1 MFKKGI
7 AFITAVALVTSGI
20 VFTPSNADAA
30 VNSNQGSNSWKLVWS
45 DEFNQTVGQA
55 PDTSVWNYDIGHGSN
70 GWGNN
75 ELQRYTDST
84 NNVYIA
90 DLSSDS
96 GSSDGRALAIKAQK
110 EGSEYTSGRIQTQ
123 NKQYCKF
130 GRIETKL
137 RVENGSQSGV
147 WPAFWMLGQN
157 YNASGN
163 NWNGAYGASPWPSC
177 GEIDIMEHRN
187 AETQVI
193 GTLHWNPSTTNYEHV
208 YAGSETTNSFGA
220 IDTIENWHTYAIEW
234 YEDCMKW
241 YVDGICYQTM
251 NISSEQM
258 DEFQRDHFIIL
269 NLALGSNSSPFTLN
283 QTVSA
288 NFTNATMYVDY
299 VRVFQG
305 NDASFSIKNK
315 KEGIA
320 QPETTTNR
328 FSSMTSINNDGN
340 MHNIGQWNYLFAGS
354 WTGTSGYYKG
364 GTDLNDLEVYIGS
377 NNNASEEW
385 GAQLKT
391 NALSLN
397 AGKTYNY
404 SISIE
409 SDKAGAEVL
418 LKNDTDGIELQRK
431 TLTNGKNIF
440 AGTITSEKGNAELI
454 FALGKVAAG
463 TTLKVT
469 DFTISDSSGE
479 ITTKAPETTK
489 VSETT
494 TKIAE
499 TTTASG
505 NKPEKPFGL
514 VVNCPSDNTISVVWG
529 NVVGNL
535 YNIYIDG
542 VKVKEAVGCAEY
554 RFEGYSVGSHTVE
567 VCTIKDGIESD
578 KISGTVNV
586 TGKGEITT
594 KAPET
599 TKVSET
605 TTKIAETTTAS
616 GNKPEKPFGLVVN
629 CPSDNTISVVWGNV
643 VGNLYNIYIDGVKV
657 KEAVGCAEY
666 RFEGYSV
673 GSHTVEVCTIKD
685 GIESDK
691 ISGTVNVTGKG
702 EITTKTPE
710 TTTKIAE
717 TTTKK
722 PEQTTNKQE
731 QTTKTPET
739 TTKIAETTTK
749 KPEQTTNK
757 QEQTTKTPE
766 TTTKIAETTTK
777 KPEQTTNKQEQT
789 TKTPET
795 TTKIAETTTKKPEQ
809 TTNKQEQT
817 IKVTEATNN
826 DGANQST
833 IQPTA
838 DKNILTVGKA
848 KITKKKSLK
857 KKIKITLKRVTNAK
871 GYIVQYS
878 TSKKFTKKTTKT
890 INVAKTTVV
899 LKKLKSNKKYYIRVR
914 GYAVSNDEKVYGKW
928 SGKTSVKTK

>member
-20 VFTPSNADAA
+20 VFTPSNADAS

-208 YAGSETTNSFGA
+208 YAGSETTKSFGA

-377 NNNASEEW
+377 NNNTSKEW

-479 ITTKAPETTK
+479 ITTKVPETTK

-505 NKPEKPFGL
+505 NKPETPFGL

-594 KAPET
+594 KA
-599 TKVSET
+599 
-605 TTKIAETTTAS
+605 
-616 GNKPEKPFGLVVN
+616 
-629 CPSDNTISVVWGNV
+629 
-643 VGNLYNIYIDGVKV
+643 
-657 KEAVGCAEY
+657 
-666 RFEGYSV
+666 
-673 GSHTVEVCTIKD
+673 
-685 GIESDK
+685 
-691 ISGTVNVTGKG
+691 
-702 EITTKTPE
+702 
-710 TTTKIAE
+710 
-717 TTTKK
+717 
-722 PEQTTNKQE
+722 
-731 QTTKTPET
+731 
-739 TTKIAETTTK
+739 
-749 KPEQTTNK
+749 
-757 QEQTTKTPE
+757 PE

>member
-20 VFTPSNADAA
+20 VFTPSNADAS

-208 YAGSETTNSFGA
+208 YAGSETTKSFGA

-305 NDASFSIKNK
+305 NNASFSIKNK
-315 KEGIA
+315 KEGIT

-377 NNNASEEW
+377 NNNTSEEW

-404 SISIE
+404 SISLE

-431 TLTNGKNIF
+431 TLTNGKNVF

-479 ITTKAPETTK
+479 ITTKVPETTK

-505 NKPEKPFGL
+505 NKPETPFGL

-554 RFEGYSVGSHTVE
+554 RFEGYSAGSHTVE

-599 TKVSET
+599 T
-605 TTKIAETTTAS
+605 
-616 GNKPEKPFGLVVN
+616 
-629 CPSDNTISVVWGNV
+629 
-643 VGNLYNIYIDGVKV
+643 
-657 KEAVGCAEY
+657 
-666 RFEGYSV
+666 
-673 GSHTVEVCTIKD
+673 
-685 GIESDK
+685 
-691 ISGTVNVTGKG
+691 
-702 EITTKTPE
+702 
-710 TTTKIAE
+710 TKIAE

-731 QTTKTPET
+731 QTTKAPET
-739 TTKIAETTTK
+739 TTK
-749 KPEQTTNK
+749 K
-757 QEQTTKTPE
+757 QEQTTKAPE
-766 TTTKIAETTTK
+766 TTTK
-777 KPEQTTNKQEQT
+777 KQEQT
-789 TKTPET
+789 TKAPET
-795 TTKIAETTTKKPEQ
+795 TTK
-809 TTNKQEQT
+809 KQEQT
-817 IKVTEATNN
+817 TKAPETTQPSKVSDTTKADNT
-826 DGANQST
+826 NQST
-833 IQPTA
+833 IQQTEH
-838 DKNILTVGKA
+838 KCIVSVGNTKV
-848 KITKKKSLK
+848 IKKKSLK
-857 KKIKITLKRVTNAK
+857 KKIKLTVKKAANAK
-871 GYIVQYS
+871 GYVVQYS

-928 SGKTSVKTK
+928 SAKISAKSK

>member
-20 VFTPSNADAA
+20 VFTPSNADAS

-45 DEFNQTVGQA
+45 DEFDQTVGQA

-208 YAGSETTNSFGA
+208 YAGSETTKSFGA

-258 DEFQRDHFIIL
+258 DEFQREHFIIL

-315 KEGIA
+315 KEGIT

-377 NNNASEEW
+377 NNNTSEEW

-404 SISIE
+404 SISLE

-431 TLTNGKNIF
+431 TLTNGKNVF

-479 ITTKAPETTK
+479 ITTKVPETTK

-505 NKPEKPFGL
+505 NKPETPFGL

-599 TKVSET
+599 T
-605 TTKIAETTTAS
+605 
-616 GNKPEKPFGLVVN
+616 
-629 CPSDNTISVVWGNV
+629 
-643 VGNLYNIYIDGVKV
+643 
-657 KEAVGCAEY
+657 
-666 RFEGYSV
+666 
-673 GSHTVEVCTIKD
+673 
-685 GIESDK
+685 
-691 ISGTVNVTGKG
+691 
-702 EITTKTPE
+702 
-710 TTTKIAE
+710 TKIAE

-731 QTTKTPET
+731 QTTKAPET
-739 TTKIAETTTK
+739 TTK
-749 KPEQTTNK
+749 K
-757 QEQTTKTPE
+757 QEQTTKAPE
-766 TTTKIAETTTK
+766 TTTK
-777 KPEQTTNKQEQT
+777 KQEQT
-789 TKTPET
+789 TKAPET
-795 TTKIAETTTKKPEQ
+795 TTK
-809 TTNKQEQT
+809 KQEQT
-817 IKVTEATNN
+817 TKAPETTQPSKVSDTTKADNT
-826 DGANQST
+826 NQST
-833 IQPTA
+833 IQQTEH
-838 DKNILTVGKA
+838 KCIVSVGNTKV
-848 KITKKKSLK
+848 IKKKSLK
-857 KKIKITLKRVTNAK
+857 KKIKLTVKKAANAK
-871 GYIVQYS
+871 GYVVQYS

-928 SGKTSVKTK
+928 SAKISAKSK

>member
-20 VFTPSNADAA
+20 VFTPSNADAS

-208 YAGSETTNSFGA
+208 YAGSETTKSFGA

-305 NDASFSIKNK
+305 NNASFSIKNK
-315 KEGIA
+315 KEGIT

-377 NNNASEEW
+377 NNNTSEEW

-404 SISIE
+404 SISLE

-431 TLTNGKNIF
+431 TLTNGKNVF
-440 AGTITSEKGNAELI
+440 AGTITSEKGNAEII

-479 ITTKAPETTK
+479 ITTKVPETTK

-505 NKPEKPFGL
+505 NKPETPFGL

-554 RFEGYSVGSHTVE
+554 RFEGYSAGSHTVE

-599 TKVSET
+599 T
-605 TTKIAETTTAS
+605 
-616 GNKPEKPFGLVVN
+616 
-629 CPSDNTISVVWGNV
+629 
-643 VGNLYNIYIDGVKV
+643 
-657 KEAVGCAEY
+657 
-666 RFEGYSV
+666 
-673 GSHTVEVCTIKD
+673 
-685 GIESDK
+685 
-691 ISGTVNVTGKG
+691 
-702 EITTKTPE
+702 
-710 TTTKIAE
+710 TKIAE

-731 QTTKTPET
+731 QTTKAPET
-739 TTKIAETTTK
+739 TTK
-749 KPEQTTNK
+749 K
-757 QEQTTKTPE
+757 QEQTTKAPE
-766 TTTKIAETTTK
+766 TTTK
-777 KPEQTTNKQEQT
+777 KQEQT
-789 TKTPET
+789 TKAPET
-795 TTKIAETTTKKPEQ
+795 TQPSKVSDTTKADN
-809 TTNKQEQT
+809 T
-817 IKVTEATNN
+817 
-826 DGANQST
+826 NQST
-833 IQPTA
+833 IQQTEH
-838 DKNILTVGKA
+838 KCIVSVGNTKV
-848 KITKKKSLK
+848 IKKKSLK
-857 KKIKITLKRVTNAK
+857 KKIKLTVKKAANAK
-871 GYIVQYS
+871 GYVVQYS

-928 SGKTSVKTK
+928 SAKISAKSK

>member
-20 VFTPSNADAA
+20 VFTPSNADAS

-45 DEFNQTVGQA
+45 DEFDQTVGQA

-208 YAGSETTNSFGA
+208 YAGSETTKSFGA

-258 DEFQRDHFIIL
+258 DEFQREHFIIL

-315 KEGIA
+315 KEGIT

-377 NNNASEEW
+377 NNNTSEEW

-404 SISIE
+404 SISLE

-431 TLTNGKNIF
+431 TLTNGKNVF

-479 ITTKAPETTK
+479 ITTKVPETTK

-505 NKPEKPFGL
+505 NKPETPFGL

-554 RFEGYSVGSHTVE
+554 RFEGYSAGSHTVE

-599 TKVSET
+599 T
-605 TTKIAETTTAS
+605 
-616 GNKPEKPFGLVVN
+616 
-629 CPSDNTISVVWGNV
+629 
-643 VGNLYNIYIDGVKV
+643 
-657 KEAVGCAEY
+657 
-666 RFEGYSV
+666 
-673 GSHTVEVCTIKD
+673 
-685 GIESDK
+685 
-691 ISGTVNVTGKG
+691 
-702 EITTKTPE
+702 
-710 TTTKIAE
+710 TKIAE

-731 QTTKTPET
+731 QTTKAPET
-739 TTKIAETTTK
+739 TTK
-749 KPEQTTNK
+749 K
-757 QEQTTKTPE
+757 QEQTTKAPE
-766 TTTKIAETTTK
+766 TTTK
-777 KPEQTTNKQEQT
+777 KQEQT
-789 TKTPET
+789 TKAPET
-795 TTKIAETTTKKPEQ
+795 TQPSKVSDTTKADN
-809 TTNKQEQT
+809 T
-817 IKVTEATNN
+817 
-826 DGANQST
+826 NQST
-833 IQPTA
+833 IQQTEH
-838 DKNILTVGKA
+838 KCIVSVGNTKV
-848 KITKKKSLK
+848 IKKKSLK
-857 KKIKITLKRVTNAK
+857 KKIKLTVKKAANAK
-871 GYIVQYS
+871 GYVVQYS

-928 SGKTSVKTK
+928 SAKISAKSK

>member
-542 VKVKEAVGCAEY
+542 VKVKETVGCAEY

-586 TGKGEITT
+586 TGKGEI
-594 KAPET
+594 
-599 TKVSET
+599 
-605 TTKIAETTTAS
+605 
-616 GNKPEKPFGLVVN
+616 
-629 CPSDNTISVVWGNV
+629 
-643 VGNLYNIYIDGVKV
+643 
-657 KEAVGCAEY
+657 
-666 RFEGYSV
+666 
-673 GSHTVEVCTIKD
+673 
-685 GIESDK
+685 
-691 ISGTVNVTGKG
+691 
-702 EITTKTPE
+702 
-710 TTTKIAE
+710 
-717 TTTKK
+717 
-722 PEQTTNKQE
+722 
-731 QTTKTPET
+731 TTKTPET

>member
-599 TKVSET
+599 T
-605 TTKIAETTTAS
+605 
-616 GNKPEKPFGLVVN
+616 
-629 CPSDNTISVVWGNV
+629 
-643 VGNLYNIYIDGVKV
+643 
-657 KEAVGCAEY
+657 
-666 RFEGYSV
+666 
-673 GSHTVEVCTIKD
+673 
-685 GIESDK
+685 
-691 ISGTVNVTGKG
+691 
-702 EITTKTPE
+702 
-710 TTTKIAE
+710 TKIAE

-731 QTTKTPET
+731 QTTKAPET
-739 TTKIAETTTK
+739 TTK
-749 KPEQTTNK
+749 K
-757 QEQTTKTPE
+757 QEQTTKAPE
-766 TTTKIAETTTK
+766 TTTK
-777 KPEQTTNKQEQT
+777 KQEQT
-789 TKTPET
+789 TKAPET
-795 TTKIAETTTKKPEQ
+795 TTK
-809 TTNKQEQT
+809 KQEQT
-817 IKVTEATNN
+817 TKAPETTQPSKVSDTTKADNT
-826 DGANQST
+826 NQST
-833 IQPTA
+833 IQQTEH
-838 DKNILTVGKA
+838 KCIVSVGNTKV
-848 KITKKKSLK
+848 IKKKSLK
-857 KKIKITLKRVTNAK
+857 KKIKLTVKKAANAK
-871 GYIVQYS
+871 GYVVQYS

-928 SGKTSVKTK
+928 SAKISAKSK

>member
-20 VFTPSNADAA
+20 VFTPSNADAS

-208 YAGSETTNSFGA
+208 YAGSETTKSFGA

-305 NDASFSIKNK
+305 NNASFSIKNK
-315 KEGIA
+315 KEGIT

-377 NNNASEEW
+377 NNNTSEEW

-404 SISIE
+404 SISLE

-431 TLTNGKNIF
+431 TLTNGKNVF

-479 ITTKAPETTK
+479 ITTKVPETTK

-505 NKPEKPFGL
+505 NKPETPFGL

-554 RFEGYSVGSHTVE
+554 RFEGYSAGSHTVE

-586 TGKGEITT
+586 TGKGETT

-616 GNKPEKPFGLVVN
+616 GNKPETPFGLVVN

-666 RFEGYSV
+666 RFEGYSA

-702 EITTKTPE
+702 EITTKAPE

-731 QTTKTPET
+731 QTTKAPET
-739 TTKIAETTTK
+739 TTK
-749 KPEQTTNK
+749 K
-757 QEQTTKTPE
+757 QEQTTKAPE
-766 TTTKIAETTTK
+766 TTTK
-777 KPEQTTNKQEQT
+777 KQEQT
-789 TKTPET
+789 TKAPET
-795 TTKIAETTTKKPEQ
+795 TQPSKVSDTTKADN
-809 TTNKQEQT
+809 T
-817 IKVTEATNN
+817 
-826 DGANQST
+826 NQST
-833 IQPTA
+833 IQQTEH
-838 DKNILTVGKA
+838 KCIVSVGNTKV
-848 KITKKKSLK
+848 IKKKSLK
-857 KKIKITLKRVTNAK
+857 KKIKLTVKKAANAK
-871 GYIVQYS
+871 GYVVQYS

-928 SGKTSVKTK
+928 SAKISAKSK

>member
-505 NKPEKPFGL
+505 NKPETPFGL

-586 TGKGEITT
+586 TGKGEI
-594 KAPET
+594 
-599 TKVSET
+599 
-605 TTKIAETTTAS
+605 
-616 GNKPEKPFGLVVN
+616 
-629 CPSDNTISVVWGNV
+629 
-643 VGNLYNIYIDGVKV
+643 
-657 KEAVGCAEY
+657 
-666 RFEGYSV
+666 
-673 GSHTVEVCTIKD
+673 
-685 GIESDK
+685 
-691 ISGTVNVTGKG
+691 
-702 EITTKTPE
+702 
-710 TTTKIAE
+710 
-717 TTTKK
+717 
-722 PEQTTNKQE
+722 
-731 QTTKTPET
+731 TTKTPET

>member
-1 MFKKGI
+1 
-7 AFITAVALVTSGI
+7 
-20 VFTPSNADAA
+20 
-30 VNSNQGSNSWKLVWS
+30 
-45 DEFNQTVGQA
+45 
-55 PDTSVWNYDIGHGSN
+55 
-70 GWGNN
+70 
-75 ELQRYTDST
+75 
-84 NNVYIA
+84 
-90 DLSSDS
+90 
-96 GSSDGRALAIKAQK
+96 
-110 EGSEYTSGRIQTQ
+110 
-123 NKQYCKF
+123 
-130 GRIETKL
+130 
-137 RVENGSQSGV
+137 
-147 WPAFWMLGQN
+147 
-157 YNASGN
+157 
-163 NWNGAYGASPWPSC
+163 
-177 GEIDIMEHRN
+177 
-187 AETQVI
+187 
-193 GTLHWNPSTTNYEHV
+193 
-208 YAGSETTNSFGA
+208 
-220 IDTIENWHTYAIEW
+220 
-234 YEDCMKW
+234 
-241 YVDGICYQTM
+241 
-251 NISSEQM
+251 
-258 DEFQRDHFIIL
+258 
-269 NLALGSNSSPFTLN
+269 
-283 QTVSA
+283 
-288 NFTNATMYVDY
+288 
-299 VRVFQG
+299 
-305 NDASFSIKNK
+305 
-315 KEGIA
+315 
-320 QPETTTNR
+320 
-328 FSSMTSINNDGN
+328 MTSINNDGN

-377 NNNASEEW
+377 NNNTSEEW

-404 SISIE
+404 SISLE

-431 TLTNGKNIF
+431 TLTNGKNVF

-479 ITTKAPETTK
+479 ITTKVPETTK

-505 NKPEKPFGL
+505 NKPETPFGL

-554 RFEGYSVGSHTVE
+554 RFEGYSAGSHTVE

-599 TKVSET
+599 T
-605 TTKIAETTTAS
+605 
-616 GNKPEKPFGLVVN
+616 
-629 CPSDNTISVVWGNV
+629 
-643 VGNLYNIYIDGVKV
+643 
-657 KEAVGCAEY
+657 
-666 RFEGYSV
+666 
-673 GSHTVEVCTIKD
+673 
-685 GIESDK
+685 
-691 ISGTVNVTGKG
+691 
-702 EITTKTPE
+702 
-710 TTTKIAE
+710 TKIAE

-739 TTKIAETTTK
+739 TTKTSEATTK
-749 KPEQTTNK
+749 APEQTTNK
-757 QEQTTKTPE
+757 QEQTTK
-766 TTTKIAETTTK
+766 A
-777 KPEQTTNKQEQT
+777 
-789 TKTPET
+789 
-795 TTKIAETTTKKPEQ
+795 
-809 TTNKQEQT
+809 
-817 IKVTEATNN
+817 TEVTNN

-838 DKNILTVGKA
+838 DKNVLTVGKA

-878 TSKKFTKKTTKT
+878 TVKNFAKKKTKT
-890 INVAKTTVV
+890 ITAKKTAVV

-914 GYAVSNDEKVYGKW
+914 GYAVLNNEKVYGKW

>member
-20 VFTPSNADAA
+20 VFTPSNADAS

-208 YAGSETTNSFGA
+208 YAGSETTKSFGA

-305 NDASFSIKNK
+305 NNASFSIKNK
-315 KEGIA
+315 KEGIT

-377 NNNASEEW
+377 NNNTSEEW

-404 SISIE
+404 SISLE

-431 TLTNGKNIF
+431 TLTNGKNVF

-479 ITTKAPETTK
+479 ITTK
-489 VSETT
+489 V
-494 TKIAE
+494 
-499 TTTASG
+499 
-505 NKPEKPFGL
+505 
-514 VVNCPSDNTISVVWG
+514 
-529 NVVGNL
+529 
-535 YNIYIDG
+535 
-542 VKVKEAVGCAEY
+542 
-554 RFEGYSVGSHTVE
+554 
-567 VCTIKDGIESD
+567 
-578 KISGTVNV
+578 
-586 TGKGEITT
+586 
-594 KAPET
+594 
-599 TKVSET
+599 
-605 TTKIAETTTAS
+605 
-616 GNKPEKPFGLVVN
+616 
-629 CPSDNTISVVWGNV
+629 
-643 VGNLYNIYIDGVKV
+643 
-657 KEAVGCAEY
+657 
-666 RFEGYSV
+666 
-673 GSHTVEVCTIKD
+673 
-685 GIESDK
+685 
-691 ISGTVNVTGKG
+691 
-702 EITTKTPE
+702 PE

-731 QTTKTPET
+731 QTTKAPET
-739 TTKIAETTTK
+739 TTK
-749 KPEQTTNK
+749 K
-757 QEQTTKTPE
+757 QEQTTKAPE
-766 TTTKIAETTTK
+766 TTTK
-777 KPEQTTNKQEQT
+777 KQEQT
-789 TKTPET
+789 TKAPET
-795 TTKIAETTTKKPEQ
+795 TQPSKVSDTTKADN
-809 TTNKQEQT
+809 T
-817 IKVTEATNN
+817 
-826 DGANQST
+826 NQST
-833 IQPTA
+833 IQQTEH
-838 DKNILTVGKA
+838 KCIVSVGNTKV
-848 KITKKKSLK
+848 IKKKSLK
-857 KKIKITLKRVTNAK
+857 KKIKLTVKKAANAK
-871 GYIVQYS
+871 GYVVQYS

-928 SGKTSVKTK
+928 SAKISAKSK

>member
-20 VFTPSNADAA
+20 VFTPSKADAA

-45 DEFNQTVGQA
+45 DEFNQTAGQA
-55 PDTSVWNYDIGHGSN
+55 PDRSVWNYDIGHGSN

-147 WPAFWMLGQN
+147 WPAFWMLGEN
-157 YNASGN
+157 YTTSGN
-163 NWNGAYGASPWPSC
+163 NWNGANGASPWPSS

-187 AETQVI
+187 AETRVI
-193 GTLHWNPSTTNYEHV
+193 GTLHWNPSTTNYAHS

-234 YEDCMKW
+234 YENCMKW

-251 NISSEQM
+251 DITSQEM

-269 NLALGSNSSPFTLN
+269 NLALGSTSSPFTLN
-283 QTVSA
+283 QTVDA

-305 NDASFSIKNK
+305 NDSAFSIKEK
-315 KEGIA
+315 KEGIT

-328 FSSMTSINNDGN
+328 FSSMTSINNDGV
-340 MHNIGQWNYLFAGS
+340 MHNIGQWNYLFAGA
-354 WTGTSGYYKG
+354 WTGVSGYYKG
-364 GTDLNDLEVYIGS
+364 GTDLNDLEIYVGS
-377 NNNASEEW
+377 NNSSEEW
-385 GAQLKT
+385 GTQIKT
-391 NALSLN
+391 NPLNLS

-404 SISIE
+404 SITLE

-418 LKNDTDGIELQRK
+418 LKNETDGIDLQRK
-431 TLTNGKNIF
+431 TLVNGKNVF
-440 AGTITSEKGNAELI
+440 SGSFTPEKGNTELI

-469 DFTISDSSGE
+469 NFTISDNSGE
-479 ITTKAPETTK
+479 ITTKVPGTTK

-599 TKVSET
+599 T
-605 TTKIAETTTAS
+605 
-616 GNKPEKPFGLVVN
+616 
-629 CPSDNTISVVWGNV
+629 
-643 VGNLYNIYIDGVKV
+643 
-657 KEAVGCAEY
+657 
-666 RFEGYSV
+666 
-673 GSHTVEVCTIKD
+673 
-685 GIESDK
+685 
-691 ISGTVNVTGKG
+691 
-702 EITTKTPE
+702 
-710 TTTKIAE
+710 TKIAE

-739 TTKIAETTTK
+739 TTK
-749 KPEQTTNK
+749 K
-757 QEQTTKTPE
+757 QEQTTKAPE
-766 TTTKIAETTTK
+766 TTQPSKVSDTTK
-777 KPEQTTNKQEQT
+777 ADNT
-789 TKTPET
+789 
-795 TTKIAETTTKKPEQ
+795 
-809 TTNKQEQT
+809 
-817 IKVTEATNN
+817 
-826 DGANQST
+826 NQST
-833 IQPTA
+833 IQQTEH
-838 DKNILTVGKA
+838 KCIVSVGNTKV
-848 KITKKKSLK
+848 IKKKSLK
-857 KKIKITLKRVTNAK
+857 KKIKLTVKKAANAK
-871 GYIVQYS
+871 GYVVQYS

-928 SGKTSVKTK
+928 SAKISAKSK

>member
-1 MFKKGI
+1 MLKKGI

-20 VFTPSNADAA
+20 VFTPSKADAE

-45 DEFNQTVGQA
+45 DEFDQSVGQA

-157 YNASGN
+157 YTTSGN
-163 NWNGAYGASPWPSC
+163 NWNGANGTSPWPSC

-187 AETQVI
+187 AETRVI
-193 GTLHWNPSTTNYEHV
+193 GTLHWNPSTTNYEHI
-208 YAGSETTNSFGA
+208 YAGSETTNSYGA

-234 YEDCMKW
+234 YENCMKW

-251 NISSEQM
+251 DITSQEM

-283 QTVSA
+283 QTVGA

-315 KEGIA
+315 KEGIT

-377 NNNASEEW
+377 NNNTSEEW

-409 SDKAGAEVL
+409 SDKAGAEVM

-479 ITTKAPETTK
+479 ITTKVPGTTK

-599 TKVSET
+599 T
-605 TTKIAETTTAS
+605 
-616 GNKPEKPFGLVVN
+616 
-629 CPSDNTISVVWGNV
+629 
-643 VGNLYNIYIDGVKV
+643 
-657 KEAVGCAEY
+657 
-666 RFEGYSV
+666 
-673 GSHTVEVCTIKD
+673 
-685 GIESDK
+685 
-691 ISGTVNVTGKG
+691 
-702 EITTKTPE
+702 
-710 TTTKIAE
+710 
-717 TTTKK
+717 
-722 PEQTTNKQE
+722 
-731 QTTKTPET
+731 
-739 TTKIAETTTK
+739 
-749 KPEQTTNK
+749 
-757 QEQTTKTPE
+757 
-766 TTTKIAETTTK
+766 
-777 KPEQTTNKQEQT
+777 
-789 TKTPET
+789 
-795 TTKIAETTTKKPEQ
+795 TKIAETTTKKPEQ

-871 GYIVQYS
+871 GYVVQYS

-928 SGKTSVKTK
+928 SAKISAKSK

>member
-20 VFTPSNADAA
+20 VFTPSKADAA

-45 DEFNQTVGQA
+45 DEFDQTVGQA

-157 YNASGN
+157 YTTSGN
-163 NWNGAYGASPWPSC
+163 NWNGANGTSPWPSC

-187 AETQVI
+187 AETRVI
-193 GTLHWNPSTTNYEHV
+193 GTLHWNPSTTNYDHI
-208 YAGSETTNSFGA
+208 YAGSETTNSYGA

-234 YEDCMKW
+234 YENCMKW

-251 NISSEQM
+251 DITSQEM

-283 QTVSA
+283 QTVGA

-305 NDASFSIKNK
+305 DDSAFSIKEK
-315 KEGIA
+315 KEGIT

-328 FSSMTSINNDGN
+328 FSSMTSINNDGD
-340 MHNIGQWNYLFAGS
+340 MHNIGQWNYLFAGV

-364 GTDLNDLEVYIGS
+364 GTDLNDLEIYVGS
-377 NNNASEEW
+377 NNNTSEEW

-391 NALSLN
+391 NPLSLSV
-397 AGKTYNY
+397 GTTYNY
-404 SISIE
+404 SITLE

-418 LKNDTDGIELQRK
+418 LKNETDGIDLQRK
-431 TLTNGKNIF
+431 TLVNGKNVF
-440 AGTITSEKGNAELI
+440 SGSFTPEKGNTELI

-469 DFTISDSSGE
+469 DFTISDNSGE
-479 ITTKAPETTK
+479 ITTSKTQETTTK
-489 VSETT
+489 SPETT
-494 TKIAE
+494 TKITE
-499 TTTASG
+499 TTTVSG
-505 NKPEKPFGL
+505 NKPEAPFGL
-514 VVNCPSDNTISVVWG
+514 VVKCPSNNTITVVWG
-529 NVVGNL
+529 NVIGSL

-554 RFEGYSVGSHTVE
+554 RFEGYAAGSHTVE
-567 VCTIKDGIESD
+567 VCTVKDGIESD
-578 KISGTVNV
+578 RVSKVISV
-586 TGKGEITT
+586 TGKNEVTT

-599 TKVSET
+599 TT
-605 TTKIAETTTAS
+605 
-616 GNKPEKPFGLVVN
+616 
-629 CPSDNTISVVWGNV
+629 
-643 VGNLYNIYIDGVKV
+643 
-657 KEAVGCAEY
+657 
-666 RFEGYSV
+666 
-673 GSHTVEVCTIKD
+673 
-685 GIESDK
+685 
-691 ISGTVNVTGKG
+691 
-702 EITTKTPE
+702 
-710 TTTKIAE
+710 
-717 TTTKK
+717 
-722 PEQTTNKQE
+722 KQE
-731 QTTKTPET
+731 QTTKAPET
-739 TTKIAETTTK
+739 TTK
-749 KPEQTTNK
+749 K
-757 QEQTTKTPE
+757 QEQTTKAPE
-766 TTTKIAETTTK
+766 TTTK
-777 KPEQTTNKQEQT
+777 KQEQT
-789 TKTPET
+789 TKAPET
-795 TTKIAETTTKKPEQ
+795 TTK
-809 TTNKQEQT
+809 KQEQT
-817 IKVTEATNN
+817 TKAPETTQPSKVSDTTKSDNT
-826 DGANQST
+826 NQST
-833 IQPTA
+833 IQQTEH
-838 DKNILTVGKA
+838 KCIVSVGNTKV
-848 KITKKKSLK
+848 IKKKSLK
-857 KKIKITLKRVTNAK
+857 KKIKLTVKKAANAK
-871 GYIVQYS
+871 GYVVQYS

-928 SGKTSVKTK
+928 SAKISTKSK

>member
-479 ITTKAPETTK
+479 ITTKAP
-489 VSETT
+489 
-494 TKIAE
+494 
-499 TTTASG
+499 G
-505 NKPEKPFGL
+505 
-514 VVNCPSDNTISVVWG
+514 
-529 NVVGNL
+529 
-535 YNIYIDG
+535 
-542 VKVKEAVGCAEY
+542 
-554 RFEGYSVGSHTVE
+554 
-567 VCTIKDGIESD
+567 
-578 KISGTVNV
+578 
-586 TGKGEITT
+586 
-594 KAPET
+594 T

-702 EITTKTPE
+702 EITTKTS
-710 TTTKIAE
+710 
-717 TTTKK
+717 
-722 PEQTTNKQE
+722 
-731 QTTKTPET
+731 ET

>member
-20 VFTPSNADAA
+20 VFTPSNADAS

-208 YAGSETTNSFGA
+208 YAGSETTKSFGA

-305 NDASFSIKNK
+305 NNASFSIKNK
-315 KEGIA
+315 KEGIT

-377 NNNASEEW
+377 NNNTSEEW

-404 SISIE
+404 SISLE

-431 TLTNGKNIF
+431 TLTNGKNVF

-479 ITTKAPETTK
+479 ITTKVPETTK

-505 NKPEKPFGL
+505 NKPETPFGL

-554 RFEGYSVGSHTVE
+554 RFEGYSAGSHTVE

-599 TKVSET
+599 T
-605 TTKIAETTTAS
+605 
-616 GNKPEKPFGLVVN
+616 
-629 CPSDNTISVVWGNV
+629 
-643 VGNLYNIYIDGVKV
+643 
-657 KEAVGCAEY
+657 
-666 RFEGYSV
+666 
-673 GSHTVEVCTIKD
+673 
-685 GIESDK
+685 
-691 ISGTVNVTGKG
+691 
-702 EITTKTPE
+702 
-710 TTTKIAE
+710 TKIAE

-731 QTTKTPET
+731 QTTKAPET
-739 TTKIAETTTK
+739 TTK
-749 KPEQTTNK
+749 K
-757 QEQTTKTPE
+757 QEQTTKAPE
-766 TTTKIAETTTK
+766 TTTK
-777 KPEQTTNKQEQT
+777 KQEQT
-789 TKTPET
+789 TKAPET
-795 TTKIAETTTKKPEQ
+795 TQPSKVSDTTKADN
-809 TTNKQEQT
+809 T
-817 IKVTEATNN
+817 
-826 DGANQST
+826 NQST
-833 IQPTA
+833 IQQTEH
-838 DKNILTVGKA
+838 KCIVSVGNTKV
-848 KITKKKSLK
+848 IKKKSLK
-857 KKIKITLKRVTNAK
+857 KKIKLTVKKAANAK
-871 GYIVQYS
+871 GYVVQYS

-928 SGKTSVKTK
+928 SAKISAKSK

>member
-20 VFTPSNADAA
+20 VFTPSNADAS

-45 DEFNQTVGQA
+45 DEFDQTVGQA

-208 YAGSETTNSFGA
+208 YAGSETTKSFGA

-258 DEFQRDHFIIL
+258 DEFQREHFIIL

-315 KEGIA
+315 KEGIT

-377 NNNASEEW
+377 NNNTSEEW

-404 SISIE
+404 SISLE

-431 TLTNGKNIF
+431 TLTNGKNVF

-479 ITTKAPETTK
+479 ITTKVPETTK

-505 NKPEKPFGL
+505 NKPETPFGL

-554 RFEGYSVGSHTVE
+554 RFEGYSAGSHTVE

-599 TKVSET
+599 T
-605 TTKIAETTTAS
+605 
-616 GNKPEKPFGLVVN
+616 
-629 CPSDNTISVVWGNV
+629 
-643 VGNLYNIYIDGVKV
+643 
-657 KEAVGCAEY
+657 
-666 RFEGYSV
+666 
-673 GSHTVEVCTIKD
+673 
-685 GIESDK
+685 
-691 ISGTVNVTGKG
+691 
-702 EITTKTPE
+702 
-710 TTTKIAE
+710 TKIAE

-731 QTTKTPET
+731 QTTKAPET
-739 TTKIAETTTK
+739 TTK
-749 KPEQTTNK
+749 K
-757 QEQTTKTPE
+757 QEQTTKAPE
-766 TTTKIAETTTK
+766 TTTK
-777 KPEQTTNKQEQT
+777 KQEQT
-789 TKTPET
+789 TKAPET
-795 TTKIAETTTKKPEQ
+795 TTKKQEQTTKAPETTTKKQEQ
-809 TTNKQEQT
+809 TTKAPETTQPS
-817 IKVTEATNN
+817 KVSDTTKADNT
-826 DGANQST
+826 NQST
-833 IQPTA
+833 IQQTEH
-838 DKNILTVGKA
+838 KCIVSVGNTKV
-848 KITKKKSLK
+848 IKKKSLK
-857 KKIKITLKRVTNAK
+857 KKIKLTVKKAANAK
-871 GYIVQYS
+871 GYVVQYS

-928 SGKTSVKTK
+928 SAKISAKSK

>member
-1 MFKKGI
+1 
-7 AFITAVALVTSGI
+7 
-20 VFTPSNADAA
+20 
-30 VNSNQGSNSWKLVWS
+30 
-45 DEFNQTVGQA
+45 
-55 PDTSVWNYDIGHGSN
+55 
-70 GWGNN
+70 
-75 ELQRYTDST
+75 
-84 NNVYIA
+84 
-90 DLSSDS
+90 
-96 GSSDGRALAIKAQK
+96 
-110 EGSEYTSGRIQTQ
+110 
-123 NKQYCKF
+123 
-130 GRIETKL
+130 
-137 RVENGSQSGV
+137 
-147 WPAFWMLGQN
+147 MLGQN

-479 ITTKAPETTK
+479 ITT
-489 VSETT
+489 
-494 TKIAE
+494 
-499 TTTASG
+499 
-505 NKPEKPFGL
+505 
-514 VVNCPSDNTISVVWG
+514 
-529 NVVGNL
+529 
-535 YNIYIDG
+535 
-542 VKVKEAVGCAEY
+542 
-554 RFEGYSVGSHTVE
+554 
-567 VCTIKDGIESD
+567 
-578 KISGTVNV
+578 
-586 TGKGEITT
+586 
-594 KAPET
+594 
-599 TKVSET
+599 
-605 TTKIAETTTAS
+605 
-616 GNKPEKPFGLVVN
+616 
-629 CPSDNTISVVWGNV
+629 
-643 VGNLYNIYIDGVKV
+643 
-657 KEAVGCAEY
+657 
-666 RFEGYSV
+666 
-673 GSHTVEVCTIKD
+673 
-685 GIESDK
+685 
-691 ISGTVNVTGKG
+691 
-702 EITTKTPE
+702 
-710 TTTKIAE
+710 
-717 TTTKK
+717 
-722 PEQTTNKQE
+722 
-731 QTTKTPET
+731 
-739 TTKIAETTTK
+739 
-749 KPEQTTNK
+749 
-757 QEQTTKTPE
+757 
-766 TTTKIAETTTK
+766 
-777 KPEQTTNKQEQT
+777 
-789 TKTPET
+789 
-795 TTKIAETTTKKPEQ
+795 
-809 TTNKQEQT
+809 
-817 IKVTEATNN
+817 
-826 DGANQST
+826 
-833 IQPTA
+833 
-838 DKNILTVGKA
+838 
-848 KITKKKSLK
+848 
-857 KKIKITLKRVTNAK
+857 
-871 GYIVQYS
+871 
-878 TSKKFTKKTTKT
+878 
-890 INVAKTTVV
+890 
-899 LKKLKSNKKYYIRVR
+899 
-914 GYAVSNDEKVYGKW
+914 
-928 SGKTSVKTK
+928 

>member
-605 TTKIAETTTAS
+605 TTKIAETTTTS
-616 GNKPEKPFGLVVN
+616 GNKPETPFGLVVD

-657 KEAVGCAEY
+657 KETVGCAEY

-702 EITTKTPE
+702 EITTKAPE

>member
-20 VFTPSNADAA
+20 VFTPSNADAS

-45 DEFNQTVGQA
+45 DEFDQTVGQA

-110 EGSEYTSGRIQTQ
+110 EGSEYTSGRIKTQ

-208 YAGSETTNSFGA
+208 YAGSETTKSFGA

-258 DEFQRDHFIIL
+258 DEFQREHFIIL

-315 KEGIA
+315 KEGIT

-377 NNNASEEW
+377 NNNTSEEW

-404 SISIE
+404 SISLE

-431 TLTNGKNIF
+431 TLTNGKNVF

-479 ITTKAPETTK
+479 ITTKVPETTK

-505 NKPEKPFGL
+505 NKPETPFGL

-599 TKVSET
+599 T
-605 TTKIAETTTAS
+605 
-616 GNKPEKPFGLVVN
+616 
-629 CPSDNTISVVWGNV
+629 
-643 VGNLYNIYIDGVKV
+643 
-657 KEAVGCAEY
+657 
-666 RFEGYSV
+666 
-673 GSHTVEVCTIKD
+673 
-685 GIESDK
+685 
-691 ISGTVNVTGKG
+691 
-702 EITTKTPE
+702 
-710 TTTKIAE
+710 TKIAE

-731 QTTKTPET
+731 QTTKAPET
-739 TTKIAETTTK
+739 TTK
-749 KPEQTTNK
+749 K
-757 QEQTTKTPE
+757 QEQTTKAPE
-766 TTTKIAETTTK
+766 TTTK
-777 KPEQTTNKQEQT
+777 KQEQT
-789 TKTPET
+789 TKAPET
-795 TTKIAETTTKKPEQ
+795 TQPSKVSDTTKADN
-809 TTNKQEQT
+809 T
-817 IKVTEATNN
+817 
-826 DGANQST
+826 NQST
-833 IQPTA
+833 IQQTEH
-838 DKNILTVGKA
+838 KCIVSVGNTKV
-848 KITKKKSLK
+848 IKKKSLK
-857 KKIKITLKRVTNAK
+857 KKIKLTVKKAANAK
-871 GYIVQYS
+871 GYVVQYS

-928 SGKTSVKTK
+928 SAKISAKSK

>member
-20 VFTPSNADAA
+20 VFTPSNADAS

-208 YAGSETTNSFGA
+208 YAGSETTKSFGA

-305 NDASFSIKNK
+305 NNASFSIKNK
-315 KEGIA
+315 KEGIT

-377 NNNASEEW
+377 NNNTSEEW

-404 SISIE
+404 SISLE

-431 TLTNGKNIF
+431 TLTNGKNVF

-479 ITTKAPETTK
+479 ITTKVPETTK

-505 NKPEKPFGL
+505 NKPETPFGL

-554 RFEGYSVGSHTVE
+554 RFEGYSAGSHTVE

-599 TKVSET
+599 T
-605 TTKIAETTTAS
+605 
-616 GNKPEKPFGLVVN
+616 
-629 CPSDNTISVVWGNV
+629 
-643 VGNLYNIYIDGVKV
+643 
-657 KEAVGCAEY
+657 
-666 RFEGYSV
+666 
-673 GSHTVEVCTIKD
+673 
-685 GIESDK
+685 
-691 ISGTVNVTGKG
+691 
-702 EITTKTPE
+702 
-710 TTTKIAE
+710 TKIAE

-731 QTTKTPET
+731 QTTKAPET
-739 TTKIAETTTK
+739 TTK
-749 KPEQTTNK
+749 K
-757 QEQTTKTPE
+757 QEQTTKAPE
-766 TTTKIAETTTK
+766 TTTK
-777 KPEQTTNKQEQT
+777 KQEQT
-789 TKTPET
+789 TKAPET
-795 TTKIAETTTKKPEQ
+795 TTKKQEQTTKAPETTTKKQEQ
-809 TTNKQEQT
+809 TTKAPETTTKKQEQT
-817 IKVTEATNN
+817 TKAPETTTKKQEQTTKAPETTQPSKVSDTTKADNT
-826 DGANQST
+826 NQST
-833 IQPTA
+833 IQQTEH
-838 DKNILTVGKA
+838 KCIVSVGNTKV
-848 KITKKKSLK
+848 IKKKSLK
-857 KKIKITLKRVTNAK
+857 KKIKLTVKKAANAK
-871 GYIVQYS
+871 GYVVQYS

-928 SGKTSVKTK
+928 SAKISAKSK

>member
-1 MFKKGI
+1 MNI
-7 AFITAVALVTSGI
+7 HQD
-20 VFTPSNADAA
+20 VFR
-30 VNSNQGSNSWKLVWS
+30 LR
-45 DEFNQTVGQA
+45 
-55 PDTSVWNYDIGHGSN
+55 I
-70 GWGNN
+70 NN
-75 ELQRYTDST
+75 IR
-84 NNVYIA
+84 
-90 DLSSDS
+90 
-96 GSSDGRALAIKAQK
+96 
-110 EGSEYTSGRIQTQ
+110 
-123 NKQYCKF
+123 KF

-208 YAGSETTNSFGA
+208 YAGSETTKSFGA

-258 DEFQRDHFIIL
+258 DEFQREHFIIL

-315 KEGIA
+315 KEGIT

-377 NNNASEEW
+377 NNNTSEEW

-404 SISIE
+404 SISLE

-431 TLTNGKNIF
+431 TLTNGKNVF

-479 ITTKAPETTK
+479 ITTKVPETTKVSETTTKIAETTTASGNKPETPFGLVVNCPSDNTISVVWGNVVGNLYNIYIDGVKVKEAVGCAEYRFEGYSAGSHTVEVCTIKDGIESDKISGTVNVTGKGEITTKAPETTK

-505 NKPEKPFGL
+505 NKPETPFGL

-599 TKVSET
+599 T
-605 TTKIAETTTAS
+605 
-616 GNKPEKPFGLVVN
+616 
-629 CPSDNTISVVWGNV
+629 
-643 VGNLYNIYIDGVKV
+643 
-657 KEAVGCAEY
+657 
-666 RFEGYSV
+666 
-673 GSHTVEVCTIKD
+673 
-685 GIESDK
+685 
-691 ISGTVNVTGKG
+691 
-702 EITTKTPE
+702 
-710 TTTKIAE
+710 TKIAE

-731 QTTKTPET
+731 QTTKAPET
-739 TTKIAETTTK
+739 TTK
-749 KPEQTTNK
+749 K
-757 QEQTTKTPE
+757 QEQTTKAPE
-766 TTTKIAETTTK
+766 TTTK
-777 KPEQTTNKQEQT
+777 KQEQT
-789 TKTPET
+789 TKAPET
-795 TTKIAETTTKKPEQ
+795 TTK
-809 TTNKQEQT
+809 KQEQT
-817 IKVTEATNN
+817 TKAPETTQPSKVSDTTKADNT
-826 DGANQST
+826 NQST
-833 IQPTA
+833 IQQTEH
-838 DKNILTVGKA
+838 KCIVSVGNTKV
-848 KITKKKSLK
+848 IKKKSLK
-857 KKIKITLKRVTNAK
+857 KKIKLTVKKAANAK
-871 GYIVQYS
+871 GYVVQYS

-928 SGKTSVKTK
+928 SAKISAKSK

>member
-20 VFTPSNADAA
+20 VFTPSNADAS

-123 NKQYCKF
+123 NKQYSKF

-208 YAGSETTNSFGA
+208 YAGSETTKSFGA

-305 NDASFSIKNK
+305 NNASFSIKNK
-315 KEGIA
+315 KEGIT

-377 NNNASEEW
+377 NNNTSEEW

-404 SISIE
+404 SISLE

-431 TLTNGKNIF
+431 TLTNGKNVF

-479 ITTKAPETTK
+479 ITTKVPETTK

-505 NKPEKPFGL
+505 NKPETPFGL

-554 RFEGYSVGSHTVE
+554 RFEGYSAGSHTVE

-599 TKVSET
+599 T
-605 TTKIAETTTAS
+605 
-616 GNKPEKPFGLVVN
+616 
-629 CPSDNTISVVWGNV
+629 
-643 VGNLYNIYIDGVKV
+643 
-657 KEAVGCAEY
+657 
-666 RFEGYSV
+666 
-673 GSHTVEVCTIKD
+673 
-685 GIESDK
+685 
-691 ISGTVNVTGKG
+691 
-702 EITTKTPE
+702 
-710 TTTKIAE
+710 TKIAE

-731 QTTKTPET
+731 QTTKAPET
-739 TTKIAETTTK
+739 TTK
-749 KPEQTTNK
+749 K
-757 QEQTTKTPE
+757 QEQTTKAPE
-766 TTTKIAETTTK
+766 TTTK
-777 KPEQTTNKQEQT
+777 KQEQT
-789 TKTPET
+789 TKAPET
-795 TTKIAETTTKKPEQ
+795 TQPSKVSDTTKADN
-809 TTNKQEQT
+809 T
-817 IKVTEATNN
+817 
-826 DGANQST
+826 NQST
-833 IQPTA
+833 IQQTEH
-838 DKNILTVGKA
+838 KCIVSVGNTKV
-848 KITKKKSLK
+848 IKKKSLK
-857 KKIKITLKRVTNAK
+857 KKIKLTVKKAANAK
-871 GYIVQYS
+871 GYVVQYS

-914 GYAVSNDEKVYGKW
+914 GYAVSNDEKVYGNGQQKYLL
-928 SGKTSVKTK
+928 SLNKIDVIYVYRETN

>member
-20 VFTPSNADAA
+20 VFTPSNADAS

-208 YAGSETTNSFGA
+208 YAGSETTKSFGA

-305 NDASFSIKNK
+305 NNASFSIKNK
-315 KEGIA
+315 KEGIT

-377 NNNASEEW
+377 NNNTSEEW

-404 SISIE
+404 SISLE

-431 TLTNGKNIF
+431 TLTNGKNVF

-479 ITTKAPETTK
+479 ITTKVPETTK

-505 NKPEKPFGL
+505 NKPETPFGL

-554 RFEGYSVGSHTVE
+554 RFEGYSAGSHTVE

-599 TKVSET
+599 T
-605 TTKIAETTTAS
+605 
-616 GNKPEKPFGLVVN
+616 
-629 CPSDNTISVVWGNV
+629 
-643 VGNLYNIYIDGVKV
+643 
-657 KEAVGCAEY
+657 
-666 RFEGYSV
+666 
-673 GSHTVEVCTIKD
+673 
-685 GIESDK
+685 
-691 ISGTVNVTGKG
+691 
-702 EITTKTPE
+702 
-710 TTTKIAE
+710 TKIAE

-731 QTTKTPET
+731 QTTKAPET
-739 TTKIAETTTK
+739 TTK
-749 KPEQTTNK
+749 K
-757 QEQTTKTPE
+757 QEQTTKAPE
-766 TTTKIAETTTK
+766 TTTK
-777 KPEQTTNKQEQT
+777 KQEQT
-789 TKTPET
+789 TKAPET
-795 TTKIAETTTKKPEQ
+795 TTK
-809 TTNKQEQT
+809 KQEQT
-817 IKVTEATNN
+817 TKAPETTQPSKVADTTKADNT
-826 DGANQST
+826 NQST
-833 IQPTA
+833 IQQTEH
-838 DKNILTVGKA
+838 KCIVSVGNTKV
-848 KITKKKSLK
+848 IKKKSLK
-857 KKIKITLKRVTNAK
+857 KKIKLTVKKAANAK
-871 GYIVQYS
+871 GYVVQYS

-928 SGKTSVKTK
+928 SAKISAKSK

>member
-1 MFKKGI
+1 MLKKGI

-20 VFTPSNADAA
+20 VFTPSNADAS

-208 YAGSETTNSFGA
+208 YAGSETTKSFGA

-315 KEGIA
+315 KEGIT

-377 NNNASEEW
+377 NNNTSEEW

-409 SDKAGAEVL
+409 SDKVGAEVL

-479 ITTKAPETTK
+479 ITTKVPGTTK

-567 VCTIKDGIESD
+567 VCTIKGGIESD

-599 TKVSET
+599 T
-605 TTKIAETTTAS
+605 
-616 GNKPEKPFGLVVN
+616 
-629 CPSDNTISVVWGNV
+629 
-643 VGNLYNIYIDGVKV
+643 
-657 KEAVGCAEY
+657 
-666 RFEGYSV
+666 
-673 GSHTVEVCTIKD
+673 
-685 GIESDK
+685 
-691 ISGTVNVTGKG
+691 
-702 EITTKTPE
+702 
-710 TTTKIAE
+710 TKIAE

-731 QTTKTPET
+731 QTTKAPET
-739 TTKIAETTTK
+739 TTK
-749 KPEQTTNK
+749 K

-766 TTTKIAETTTK
+766 TTTK
-777 KPEQTTNKQEQT
+777 KQEQT
-789 TKTPET
+789 TKAPET
-795 TTKIAETTTKKPEQ
+795 TTK
-809 TTNKQEQT
+809 KQEQT
-817 IKVTEATNN
+817 TKAPETTQPSKVSDTTKADNT
-826 DGANQST
+826 NQST
-833 IQPTA
+833 IQQTEH
-838 DKNILTVGKA
+838 KCIVSVGNTKV
-848 KITKKKSLK
+848 IKKKSLK
-857 KKIKITLKRVTNAK
+857 KKIKLTVKKAANAK
-871 GYIVQYS
+871 GYVVQYS

-928 SGKTSVKTK
+928 SAKISAKSK